1 MKKADRFLRVII
13 PTYNGGKFL
22 PRMVDCIRRQ
32 SFTDYHL
39 VIVDDLSTDGT
50 WDIVQSL
57 KPDKAV
63 QVEVKGYA
71 AGARNKGMEFYK
83 GDTYTLWLDDDD
95 VLTDENVFQRIYDN
109 AIAHDMP
116 DIIRL
121 NYIKTRL
128 STGLPGNHHDRYT
141 DDITPEQI
149 CLDIMAGMPWSKAVK
164 TEKCVEFPLGLVI
177 DDCFQHICQA
187 DVCETASAVHEDCY
201 EWLVREGSCT
211 TNQQSVMY
219 QSGWYMEVALLMRKK
234 DSLIHDWAREA
245 VERRIAWI
253 KRHHLREI

>member
-1 MKKADRFLRVII
+1 MSKADKFLRVII
-13 PTYNGGKFL
+13 PTYNGGQFL
-22 PRMVDCIRRQ
+22 PRLVDCIRRQ
-32 SFTDYHL
+32 TFKDYHL
-39 VIVDDLSTDGT
+39 IIVDDQSTDGT
-50 WDIVQSL
+50 WDIVKGL

-83 GDTYTLWLDDDD
+83 GDKYTLWLDDDD
-95 VLTDENVFQRIYDN
+95 VLIGDDVFQRIYDN

-121 NYIKTRL
+121 NYRKTRL

-187 DVCETASAVHEDCY
+187 DVCETASAINSDCY

-234 DSLIHDWAREA
+234 DSLIHDWAKEA
-245 VERRIAWI
+245 VERRISWI
-253 KRHHLREI
+253 KRHHF

>member
-1 MKKADRFLRVII
+1 MSKADKFLRVII
-13 PTYNGGKFL
+13 PTYNGGQFL
-22 PRMVDCIRRQ
+22 PRLVDCIRRQ
-32 SFTDYHL
+32 TFKDYHL
-39 VIVDDLSTDGT
+39 IIVDDQSTDGT
-50 WDIVQSL
+50 WDIVKGL

-83 GDTYTLWLDDDD
+83 GDKYTLWLDDDD
-95 VLTDENVFQRIYDN
+95 VLIGDDVFQRIYDN

-121 NYIKTRL
+121 NYRKTRL

-187 DVCETASAVHEDCY
+187 DVCETASAINSDCY

-234 DSLIHDWAREA
+234 DSLIHDWAKEA
-245 VERRIAWI
+245 VERRISWI
-253 KRHHLREI
+253 KRKQL

>member
-1 MKKADRFLRVII
+1 MSKADKFLRVII
-13 PTYNGGKFL
+13 PTYNGGQFL

-32 SFTDYHL
+32 TFKDYHL
-39 VIVDDLSTDGT
+39 IIVDDQSTDGT
-50 WDIVQSL
+50 WDIVKGL

-83 GDTYTLWLDDDD
+83 GDKYTLWLDDDD
-95 VLTDENVFQRIYDN
+95 VLIGDDVFQRIYDN

-121 NYIKTRL
+121 NYRKTRL

-187 DVCETASAVHEDCY
+187 DVCETASAINSDCY

-234 DSLIHDWAREA
+234 DSLIHDWAKEA
-245 VERRIAWI
+245 VERRISWI
-253 KRHHLREI
+253 KRHHF

>member
-1 MKKADRFLRVII
+1 M
-13 PTYNGGKFL
+13 
-22 PRMVDCIRRQ
+22 
-32 SFTDYHL
+32 
-39 VIVDDLSTDGT
+39 IVDDQSTDGT

-63 QVEVKGYA
+63 QVDVKGYA

-83 GDTYTLWLDDDD
+83 GDTYTVWLDDDD
-95 VLTDENVFQRIYDN
+95 VLIGDDVFQRIYDN
-109 AIAHDMP
+109 AIAHNMP

-121 NYIKTRL
+121 NYRKTRL
-128 STGLPGNHHDRYT
+128 STGLPGNHHDRYS
-141 DDITPEQI
+141 DDITPADI
-149 CLDIMAGMPWSKAVK
+149 CLDIMGGMPWSKAVK

-187 DVCETASAVHEDCY
+187 DRCETASAINSDCY

-219 QSGWYMEVALLMRKK
+219 QSGWYMEIALLMRKK
-234 DSLIHDWAREA
+234 DSLIHDWAKEA

>member
-1 MKKADRFLRVII
+1 MNKADKFLRVII
-13 PTYNGGKFL
+13 PTYNGGQFL

-32 SFTDYHL
+32 TFKDYHL
-39 VIVDDLSTDGT
+39 IIVDDQSTDGT
-50 WDIVQSL
+50 WDIVKGL

-83 GDTYTLWLDDDD
+83 GDKYTLWLDDDD
-95 VLTDENVFQRIYDN
+95 VLIGDDVFQRIYDN

-121 NYIKTRL
+121 NYRKTRL

-187 DVCETASAVHEDCY
+187 DVCETASAINSDCY

-234 DSLIHDWAREA
+234 DSLIHDWAKEA
-245 VERRIAWI
+245 VERRISWI
-253 KRHHLREI
+253 KRHHF

>member
-1 MKKADRFLRVII
+1 MSKADKFLRVII
-13 PTYNGGKFL
+13 PTYNGGQFL

-32 SFTDYHL
+32 TFKDYHL
-39 VIVDDLSTDGT
+39 IIVDDQSTDGT
-50 WDIVQSL
+50 WDIVKGL

-83 GDTYTLWLDDDD
+83 GDKYTLWLDDDD
-95 VLTDENVFQRIYDN
+95 VLIGDDVFQRIYDN

-121 NYIKTRL
+121 NYRKTRL

-187 DVCETASAVHEDCY
+187 DVCETASAINSDCY

-234 DSLIHDWAREA
+234 DSLIHDWAKEA
-245 VERRIAWI
+245 VERRISWI
-253 KRHHLREI
+253 KRKQL